1 MRYLISVTYDGSKL
15 YGFQRLNKHK
25 TVQGELERVLTKIN
39 KTMVV
44 VKGAG
49 RTDRGVHA
57 FDQRV
62 HFDLSI
68 DIDPESLRTAINSRI
83 DDAIY
88 VNSCK
93 EVDNDFHAR
102 YDVKQKIYEYIINE
116 GEYDPLL
123 NDYVYNYNN
132 KLDIKAMKKAAKYY
146 LGEHSFEAF
155 TSGERDSYDSAIY
168 KVRIKREHGLLH
180 ITFTGRNFYRYM
192 VRNLVGCLIKIGQ
205 GKEKP
210 EIIKEML
217 DSKENKYSYTTAPA
231 NGLYL
236 VKIDY

>member
-62 HFDLSI
+62 HFDLSV

-123 NDYVYNYNN
+123 NDYV
-132 KLDIKAMKKAAKYY
+132 
-146 LGEHSFEAF
+146 
-155 TSGERDSYDSAIY
+155 
-168 KVRIKREHGLLH
+168 
-180 ITFTGRNFYRYM
+180 
-192 VRNLVGCLIKIGQ
+192 
-205 GKEKP
+205 
-210 EIIKEML
+210 
-217 DSKENKYSYTTAPA
+217 
-231 NGLYL
+231 
-236 VKIDY
+236 